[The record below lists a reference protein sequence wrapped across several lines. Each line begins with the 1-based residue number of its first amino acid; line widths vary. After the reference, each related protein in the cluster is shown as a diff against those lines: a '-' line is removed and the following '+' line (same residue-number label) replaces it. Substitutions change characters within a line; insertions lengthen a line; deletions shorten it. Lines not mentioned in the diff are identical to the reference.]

1 MLVSAATTSERGH
14 LMILAAVIA
23 AAVVAELAVL
33 ADVRNDRR
41 ALDFIRDPAS
51 ITEREATYRNE
62 LSRHV
67 DEAGL

>member
-1 MLVSAATTSERGH
+1 
-14 LMILAAVIA
+14 MILAAIIA
-23 AAVVAELAVL
+23 AVVVAWFVVAELAVL

-51 ITEREATYRNE
+51 ITEREAGLRNE
-62 LSRHV
+62 LTRHV

>member
-1 MLVSAATTSERGH
+1 
-14 LMILAAVIA
+14 
-23 AAVVAELAVL
+23 
-33 ADVRNDRR
+33 VRNDRR